1 MKYKIS
7 QYAKKYNV
15 TIRTVWNWI
24 YSNKLQTERTSTN
37 RILIIEDEYPLAD
50 AISETLQR
58 EKFFVKICSNGEK
71 GEDEALTGTYDLIL
85 LDVMLPGKDGFS
97 ILKTSREEKNETPV
111 IMLTAKSEIYDKRRF

>member
-37 RILIIEDEYPLAD
+37 RILIIEDESKNIND
-50 AISETLQR
+50 AVAIYARVSSSENKSNLTKQR
-58 EKFFVKICSNGEK
+58 EKYVVKNLK
-71 GEDEALTGTYDLIL
+71 LTYI
-85 LDVMLPGKDGFS
+85 K
-97 ILKTSREEKNETPV
+97 
-111 IMLTAKSEIYDKRRF
+111 

>member
-37 RILIIEDEYPLAD
+37 RILIIEDESKNIND
-50 AISETLQR
+50 AVAIYARVSSSENKSNLTKAVDNISFDESENDYEYR
-58 EKFFVKICSNGEK
+58 EQLRNI
-71 GEDEALTGTYDLIL
+71 A
-85 LDVMLPGKDGFS
+85 
-97 ILKTSREEKNETPV
+97 RENNQ
-111 IMLTAKSEIYDKRRF
+111 